1 MTLKDLF
8 DRIAARP
15 EPVLLY
21 FALLPLLAGG
31 IGFACGSKAAQK
43 PYSLLF
49 STLIYLSCIP
59 GIFSAMILLDD
70 LFTRRGWRNFDVYTQ
85 ILPVISMALTVRLI
99 SQKVSLDLLPGFK
112 RLSGFIT
119 LIAATFLVIFV
130 LERLNF
136 HVLFLGS
143 VWQLFLL
150 FALIFLLLKYG
161 WERFTH

>member
-8 DRIAARP
+8 DRIAVNP
-15 EPVLLY
+15 EPILLY
-21 FALLPLLAGG
+21 FGLLPLLAGG
-31 IGFACGSKAAQK
+31 IGFACGSKAPQK
-43 PYSLLF
+43 PYSIVF

-59 GIFSAMILLDD
+59 GIFSVMILLDD
-70 LFTRRGWRNFDVYTQ
+70 IFTRRGWRNFDVYTQ
-85 ILPVISMALTVRLI
+85 ILPIISMALTVHII
-99 SQKVSLDLLPGFK
+99 SKRVSLDLLPGFK

-119 LIAATFLVIFV
+119 MIAGTFLVIFV

-143 VWQLFLL
+143 VWHLFLL
-150 FALIFLLLKYG
+150 FAVIFMFLKYG